1 MNRPCAAF
9 VMRAALA
16 IVLAYLAGD
25 GVRAAESGAAAAQV
39 GGVSAAAWGR
49 ITEQAAGLGRFRF
62 EVDRWPADGRLPVPA
77 GFPQIVRAGLVGRSD
92 GVGIDGTGTR
102 IELNAAATEVVLL
115 VPALPAGVTSGTV
128 AVETAEETRQFDD
141 GRIVLTAR
149 NAKILPSSRTADAKV
164 TAKLEQQP
172 GNSRIGFWTNP
183 DEAVSWAYQASR
195 WGRYD
200 VVLTY
205 STGGPD
211 GTEIEV
217 EIGDAK
223 LTGRLAATG
232 SWYRY
237 AVLPLGGV
245 YLSAAGEQVLTVR
258 CTKKTGGAVMN
269 LKSITLLPACEG
281 TNPVQADDGVVTL
294 HGRDA
299 TVLGTA
305 LRYEP
310 AEKKQTLGFWTRAT
324 DAARWEFTVHTP
336 GEFDVEVLQGCGAG
350 QGGSTMA
357 VEFDAGRLPAVAPVE
372 FVVED
377 TGGFQQF
384 RPRVVGRVVLTAAG
398 AHEVRIVPRKIAKTA
413 ACDVRQIR
421 LVPVK
426 P

>member
-1 MNRPCAAF
+1 
-9 VMRAALA
+9 MRA
-16 IVLAYLAGD
+16 VLAMVLAFLAGD

-39 GGVSAAAWGR
+39 SGVSAAAWGR
-49 ITEQAAGLGRFRF
+49 ITEQAAALGRFRF

-92 GVGIDGTGTR
+92 GVGTDGTGTR

-128 AVETAEETRQFDD
+128 AVETAEEMRQFDD

-149 NAKILPSSRTADAKV
+149 DAKILPGSRAADAKA
-164 TAKLEQQP
+164 TAKLEHQP
-172 GNSRIGFWTNP
+172 GNSRIGFWTNS
-183 DEAVSWAYQASR
+183 DEAVSWAYKASR

-217 EIGDAK
+217 EVGDAK
-223 LTGRLAATG
+223 LTGRLASTG

-237 AVLPLGGV
+237 AVLPLGCV
-245 YLSAAGEQVLTVR
+245 YLSKAGENVVTVR
-258 CTKKTGGAVMN
+258 CTKKIGGAVMN
-269 LKSITLLPACEG
+269 LKAITLLPACEG
-281 TNPVQADDGVVTL
+281 SNPVQAEDGVVTL

-299 TVLGTA
+299 TVLGTT

-310 AEKKQTLGFWTRAT
+310 AEKKQTLGFWSRPT
-324 DAARWEFTVHTP
+324 DAARWDFTVHAP

-384 RPRVVGRVVLTAAG
+384 RPRVIGRVAVTAAG
-398 AHEVRIVPRKIAKTA
+398 KHELRVVPRTIAKSA
-413 ACDVRQIR
+413 ACDIRQIR
-421 LVPVK
+421 LLPVK